1 MPTLLYIADP
11 MCSWCYGFGPEL
23 NALLE
28 GLPGLP
34 IEVVVGGLRAFN
46 TTVMN
51 DAMREELMTH
61 WEKVHE
67 ISGLTMLDNAINQA
81 DFIYDTEPA
90 CRAVVTARTLS
101 AQAALPVFHAI
112 QQAFYGEG
120 RDVTRGDILAEV
132 ACAALAR
139 AGVEHTADNFMT
151 LWSSAQMRQATL
163 DDFNLVKNW
172 NINGFPMLI
181 LDRNGQLDMVSSGYA
196 RMPALVDQLQLLV
209 DNSTQS

>member
-1 MPTLLYIADP
+1 MPTLIYIADP

-34 IEVVVGGLRAFN
+34 IELVVGGLRAFN
-46 TTVMN
+46 TAVMD
-51 DAMREELMTH
+51 DATRDELMSH
-61 WEKVHE
+61 WEKVHAT
-67 ISGLTMLDNAINQA
+67 SGLTMLDNAVIA
-81 DFIYDTEPA
+81 PGFIYDTEPA

-101 AQAALPVFHAI
+101 AEAALPVFHAI
-112 QQAFYGEG
+112 QQAFYAEG

-139 AGVEHTADNFMT
+139 TGLVHTPNSFLT

-163 DDFNLVKNW
+163 DDFTLTKSWHVD
-172 NINGFPMLI
+172 GFPMLI
-181 LDRNGQLDMVSSGYA
+181 LDRNGQLDMVTSGFA

>member
-1 MPTLLYIADP
+1 MPTLIYIADP

-23 NALLE
+23 SALLE
-28 GLPGLP
+28 SLPGLQ

-46 TTVMN
+46 TIVMN
-51 DAMREELMTH
+51 DAMRDDLMIH

-67 ISGLTMLDNAINQA
+67 LSGLNMLDNAINQT

-101 AQAALPVFHAI
+101 ADAALPVFHAI
-112 QQAFYGEG
+112 QQAFYAEG
-120 RDVTRGDILAEV
+120 RDITRGDILAEV
-132 ACAALAR
+132 ACAALKEAR
-139 AGVEHTADNFMT
+139 IEQTPDNFLT

-172 NINGFPMLI
+172 KIDGFPMLI
-181 LDRNGQLDMVSSGYA
+181 LDRNGQLDMVTSGFA

>member
-1 MPTLLYIADP
+1 MPTLIYIADP

-23 NALLE
+23 DALLE

-34 IEVVVGGLRAFN
+34 VDVVVGGLRAFN

-51 DAMREELMTH
+51 DAMRDELMSH
-61 WEKVHE
+61 WEQVHAT
-67 ISGLTMLDNAINQA
+67 SGLTMLDNAVNQS

-90 CRAVVTARTLS
+90 CRAVVTARKLS
-101 AQAALPVFHAI
+101 HQAALPVFHAI
-112 QQAFYGEG
+112 QQAFYANG

-132 ACAALAR
+132 ACAALAHS
-139 AGVEHTADNFMT
+139 GVQQTVDTFLT
-151 LWSSAQMRQATL
+151 LWSSTEMRQATL
-163 DDFNLVKNW
+163 DDFNLTKSW
-172 NINGFPMLI
+172 EIDGFPVLI
-181 LDRNGQLDMVSSGYA
+181 LERNGQLDMVTSGFA

>member
-1 MPTLLYIADP
+1 MPTLIYIADP

-23 NALLE
+23 SALLE
-28 GLPGLP
+28 SLPGLQ

-46 TTVMN
+46 TIVMN
-51 DAMREELMTH
+51 DAMRDDLMIH

-67 ISGLTMLDNAINQA
+67 LSGLNMLDNAINQT

-101 AQAALPVFHAI
+101 ADAALPVFHAI
-112 QQAFYGEG
+112 QQAFYAEG

-132 ACAALAR
+132 ACAALKEAR
-139 AGVEHTADNFMT
+139 IEQTPDNFLT

-172 NINGFPMLI
+172 KIDGFPMLI
-181 LDRNGQLDMVSSGYA
+181 LDRNGQLDMVTSGFA

>member
-1 MPTLLYIADP
+1 MPTLIYIADP

-34 IEVVVGGLRAFN
+34 IELVVGGLRAFN
-46 TTVMN
+46 TSVMD
-51 DAMREELMTH
+51 DAMRDELMSH
-61 WEKVHE
+61 WEKVHAT
-67 ISGLTMLDNAINQA
+67 SGLTMRDNAVMQPG
-81 DFIYDTEPA
+81 FIYDTEPA

-101 AQAALPVFHAI
+101 ANAALPVFHAI
-112 QQAFYGEG
+112 QQAFYAEG

-139 AGVEHTADNFMT
+139 VGIDHAPENFLT
-151 LWSSAQMRQATL
+151 LWSSAQMHQATL
-163 DDFNLVKNW
+163 DDFTLTKSW
-172 NINGFPMLI
+172 NIDGFPMLI
-181 LDRNGQLDMVSSGYA
+181 LDRNGQLDMVTSGFA